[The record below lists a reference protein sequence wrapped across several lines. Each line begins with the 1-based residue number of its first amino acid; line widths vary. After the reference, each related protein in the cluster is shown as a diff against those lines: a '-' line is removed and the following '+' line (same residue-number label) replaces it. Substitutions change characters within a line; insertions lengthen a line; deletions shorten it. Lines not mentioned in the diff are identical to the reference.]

1 VAMVTSRTFRDRFET
16 LLIYCG
22 LTLFALIAI
31 LPFLNTIARSFS
43 AEAPIIRGEVY
54 VWPVNPTL
62 DAYRRL
68 LFGGVFWRAYWNS
81 FIITAIGTTVQMVMT
96 LLAAYPLSRPKLP
109 GRGFLTLLVIVQMI
123 FPPGLIPF
131 YLTVR
136 SLGLLDTYWAVILPY
151 AINTFNMIV
160 LISYFRS
167 LPAEMEEAAIIDGAN
182 DLQVLWHI
190 MIPLCSPVI
199 MTLMLFYIVEDWNMF
214 LPAIFFINDGSKQ
227 PIQVILR
234 DLIWSLQLQSQT
246 ASADQFQRMAGVEA
260 LKAASVLIAAIPMLV
275 FYPFIQRYFI
285 RGIMLGAVKS

>member
-1 VAMVTSRTFRDRFET
+1 MVTSHTFRDRFET
-16 LLIYCG
+16 FLIYSG

-54 VWPVNPTL
+54 VWPVSPTL

-68 LFGGVFWRAYWNS
+68 FVGGVFWRAYWNS
-81 FIITAIGTTVQMVMT
+81 FFITAVGTAIQMAMT
-96 LLAAYPLSRPKLP
+96 LLAAYPLSRSRLP
-109 GRGFLTLLVIVQMI
+109 GRGFLTLLVIIQMI
-123 FPPGLIPF
+123 FPPSLIPF

-167 LPAEMEEAAIIDGAN
+167 IPSEMEEAAIIDGAN
-182 DLQVLWHI
+182 DLQVLWHV
-190 MIPLCSPVI
+190 MIPLCTPVI

>member
-1 VAMVTSRTFRDRFET
+1 MTM
-16 LLIYCG
+16 
-22 LTLFALIAI
+22 
-31 LPFLNTIARSFS
+31 
-43 AEAPIIRGEVY
+43 
-54 VWPVNPTL
+54 
-62 DAYRRL
+62 
-68 LFGGVFWRAYWNS
+68 
-81 FIITAIGTTVQMVMT
+81 TT
-96 LLAAYPLSRPKLP
+96 LAAYPLSRPKLP

-136 SLGLLDTYWAVILPY
+136 SVGLLDTYWAVIIPY

-167 LPAEMEEAAIIDGAN
+167 LPPEMEEAAVIDGAN
-182 DLQVLWHI
+182 DLQILWHV
-190 MIPLCSPVI
+190 MLPLCMPVI

-234 DLIWSLQLQSQT
+234 DLIWSLQLQTQT

-260 LKAASVLIAAIPMLV
+260 LKAASVLMAAIPMLV

-285 RGIMLGAVKS
+285 RGIMLGAVKA

>member
-1 VAMVTSRTFRDRFET
+1 MVTSRTFRDRFET
-16 LLIYCG
+16 FLIYCG
-22 LTLFALIAI
+22 LTVFALIAI

-43 AEAPIIRGEVY
+43 AEAPIIRGEVNI
-54 VWPVNPTL
+54 WPVSPTL

-68 LFGGVFWRAYWNS
+68 FLGGVFWRAYWNS
-81 FIITAIGTTVQMVMT
+81 FVITSVGTTVQMLMT
-96 LLAAYPLSRPKLP
+96 VLAAYPLSRRRLP
-109 GRGFLTLLVIVQMI
+109 GRGALMLLVIVQMI

-136 SLGLLDTYWAVILPY
+136 SVGLLDTYWAVILPY

-160 LISYFRS
+160 LVTYFRS
-167 LPAEMEEAAIIDGAN
+167 LPAEMEEAAVIDGAN
-182 DLQVLWHI
+182 DLQILWHV
-190 MIPLCSPVI
+190 MLPLCTPVI

-227 PIQVILR
+227 PIQVLLR
-234 DLIWSLQLQSQT
+234 DLIWSLQLQTQT

-285 RGIMLGAVKS
+285 RGIMLGAVKA

>member
-1 VAMVTSRTFRDRFET
+1 MVTSRTFRDRFET

-22 LTLFALIAI
+22 LAFFALIAI

-54 VWPVNPTL
+54 VWAVSPTL

-68 LFGGVFWRAYWNS
+68 FLGGVFWRAYWNS
-81 FIITAIGTTVQMVMT
+81 FFITAVGTAVQMVMT
-96 LLAAYPLSRPKLP
+96 LLAAYPLSRSRLP
-109 GRGFLTLLVIVQMI
+109 GRGILMLLVIVQMI

-136 SLGLLDTYWAVILPY
+136 SVGLLDTYWAVILPY

-167 LPAEMEEAAIIDGAN
+167 LPSEMEEAAVIDGAN
-182 DLQVLWHI
+182 DLQILWHV
-190 MIPLCSPVI
+190 MLPLCMPVI

-234 DLIWSLQLQSQT
+234 DLIWSLQLQTQT

-260 LKAASVLIAAIPMLV
+260 LKAASVLMAAIPMLV

-285 RGIMLGAVKS
+285 RGIMLGAVKA

>member
-1 VAMVTSRTFRDRFET
+1 MVTSRTFRDRFET
-16 LLIYCG
+16 FLIYAG
-22 LTLFALIAI
+22 LTIFALVAI

-43 AEAPIIRGEVY
+43 AEAPITRGEVY
-54 VWPVNPTL
+54 IWPVNPTL

-68 LFGGVFWRAYWNS
+68 FVGGVFWRAYWNS
-81 FIITAIGTTVQMVMT
+81 FLITTVGTAIQMVMT
-96 LLAAYPLSRPKLP
+96 LLAAYPLSRRRLP
-109 GRGFLTLLVIVQMI
+109 GRGVLLLLVIVQMI

-136 SLGLLDTYWAVILPY
+136 SVGLLDTYWAVILPY
-151 AINTFNMIV
+151 AINTFNLIV

-167 LPAEMEEAAIIDGAN
+167 LPPDMEEAAVIDGAN
-182 DLQVLWHI
+182 DLQVLWHV
-190 MIPLCSPVI
+190 MIPLCTPVI

-246 ASADQFQRMAGVEA
+246 ASADQFQRMAGLEA
-260 LKAASVLIAAIPMLV
+260 LKAASVLIAAIPMIV

>member
-1 VAMVTSRTFRDRFET
+1 MVTSRTFRDRFET
-16 LLIYCG
+16 LIIYGG
-22 LTLFALIAI
+22 LALFALIAI

-54 VWPVNPTL
+54 VWPVSPTL

-81 FIITAIGTTVQMVMT
+81 FIITAVGTTVQMVMT
-96 LLAAYPLSRPKLP
+96 VLAAYPLSRPKLP
-109 GRGFLTLLVIVQMI
+109 GRGFLMLLVIVQMI

-136 SLGLLDTYWAVILPY
+136 SLGL
-151 AINTFNMIV
+151 
-160 LISYFRS
+160 ISYFRT

-182 DLQVLWHI
+182 DLQVLWHV
-190 MIPLCSPVI
+190 MLPLCTPVI

-214 LPAIFFINDGSKQ
+214 LPAIFFINDGNKQ

-260 LKAASVLIAAIPMLV
+260 LKAASVLMAAIPMLV

-285 RGIMLGAVKS
+285 RGIMLGAVKA

>member
-1 VAMVTSRTFRDRFET
+1 MVTSRTFRDRFET
-16 LLIYCG
+16 ILIYMG
-22 LTLFALIAI
+22 LTLFAVIAI

-68 LFGGVFWRAYWNS
+68 FVGGVFWRAYLNS
-81 FIITAIGTTVQMVMT
+81 FLITTIGTAVQMLMT
-96 LLAAYPLSRPKLP
+96 LLAAYPLSRRHLP
-109 GRGFLTLLVIVQMI
+109 GRGILMLLVVVQMI

-136 SLGLLDTYWAVILPY
+136 SVGLLDTYWAVILPY
-151 AINTFNMIV
+151 AINTFNLIV
-160 LISYFRS
+160 LITYFRS
-167 LPAEMEEAAIIDGAN
+167 LPAEMEEAAVIDGAN

-190 MIPLCSPVI
+190 IIPLSTPVI
-199 MTLMLFYIVEDWNMF
+199 MTLTLFYVVENWNMF

>member
-1 VAMVTSRTFRDRFET
+1 MVRSRTFRDRFET
-16 LLIYCG
+16 VLIYAG
-22 LTLFALIAI
+22 LTMFALVAI
-31 LPFLNTIARSFS
+31 MPFINTIARSFS
-43 AEAPIIRGEVY
+43 AEAPITRGEVY
-54 VWPVNPTL
+54 IWPVNPTL

-68 LFGGVFWRAYWNS
+68 LLGGVFWRAYWNS
-81 FIITAIGTTVQMVMT
+81 FLITTVGTSLQMVMT
-96 LLAAYPLSRPKLP
+96 LLAAYPLSRRRLP
-109 GRGFLTLLVIVQMI
+109 GRGILMVLVIIQMI

-151 AINTFNMIV
+151 AINTFNLIV
-160 LISYFRS
+160 LISYFRT
-167 LPAEMEEAAIIDGAN
+167 LPPEMEEAAVIDGAN
-182 DLQVLWHI
+182 DLQVLWHV
-190 MIPLCSPVI
+190 MIPLCVPVI

-285 RGIMLGAVKS
+285 KGIMLGAVKS

>member
-1 VAMVTSRTFRDRFET
+1 MVTSRTFRDRFET
-16 LLIYCG
+16 ILIYAG

-54 VWPVNPTL
+54 VWPVNATL

-68 LFGGVFWRAYWNS
+68 LVGGVFWRAFWNS
-81 FIITAIGTTVQMVMT
+81 FLITSIGTAIQMVMT
-96 LLAAYPLSRPKLP
+96 LLAAYPLSRRKLP
-109 GRGFLTLLVIVQMI
+109 GRGILMVLVIVQMI

-136 SLGLLDTYWAVILPY
+136 SVGLLDTYWAVILPY
-151 AINTFNMIV
+151 AINTFNLIV
-160 LISYFRS
+160 LINYFRS
-167 LPAEMEEAAIIDGAN
+167 LPSEMEEAAVIDGAN
-182 DLQVLWHI
+182 DVQVLWHI
-190 MIPLCSPVI
+190 IIPLSTPVI

-260 LKAASVLIAAIPMLV
+260 LKAAAVLIAAIPMLV

>member
-1 VAMVTSRTFRDRFET
+1 MVTSRTFRDRFET

-22 LTLFALIAI
+22 LAFFALIAI

-54 VWPVNPTL
+54 VWPVSPTF

-68 LFGGVFWRAYWNS
+68 FLGGVFWRAYWNS
-81 FIITAIGTTVQMVMT
+81 FFITAVGTAVQMMMT
-96 LLAAYPLSRPKLP
+96 VLAAYPLSRSRLP
-109 GRGFLTLLVIVQMI
+109 GRGILMLLVIVQMI

-136 SLGLLDTYWAVILPY
+136 SVGLLDTYWAVILPY

-167 LPAEMEEAAIIDGAN
+167 LPTEMEEAAVIDGAN
-182 DLQVLWHI
+182 DLQILWHV
-190 MIPLCSPVI
+190 MLPLCMPVI

-234 DLIWSLQLQSQT
+234 DLIWSLQLQTQT

-260 LKAASVLIAAIPMLV
+260 LKAASVLMAAIPMLV

-285 RGIMLGAVKS
+285 RGIMLGAVKA

>member
-1 VAMVTSRTFRDRFET
+1 MVTSRTFRDCFET

-22 LTLFALIAI
+22 LALFALIAI

-54 VWPVNPTL
+54 IWPVSPTF

-68 LFGGVFWRAYWNS
+68 FLGGVFWHAYWNS
-81 FIITAIGTTVQMVMT
+81 FIITAVGTAVQMVMT
-96 LLAAYPLSRPKLP
+96 LLAAYPLSRTRLA
-109 GRGFLTLLVIVQMI
+109 GRGVLMLLVIVQMI

-136 SLGLLDTYWAVILPY
+136 SVGLLDTYWAVILPY

-167 LPAEMEEAAIIDGAN
+167 LPAEMEEAAVIDGAN
-182 DLQVLWHI
+182 DLQILWHV
-190 MIPLCSPVI
+190 MLPLCLPVI

-234 DLIWSLQLQSQT
+234 DLIWSLQLQTQT
-246 ASADQFQRMAGVEA
+246 ASADQYQRMAGVEA
-260 LKAASVLIAAIPMLV
+260 LKAASVLMAAIPMLV

-285 RGIMLGAVKS
+285 RGIMLGAVKA

>member
-1 VAMVTSRTFRDRFET
+1 M
-16 LLIYCG
+16 LIYAC
-22 LTLFALIAI
+22 LTVFALIAI

-43 AEAPIIRGEVY
+43 AEAPITRGEVY
-54 VWPVNPTL
+54 LWPVNPTL

-68 LFGGVFWRAYWNS
+68 FVGGVFWRAYWNS
-81 FIITAIGTTVQMVMT
+81 FLITTVGTAVQMVMT
-96 LLAAYPLSRPKLP
+96 LLAAYPLSRRRLP
-109 GRGFLTLLVIVQMI
+109 GRGILMLLVIVQMI

-136 SLGLLDTYWAVILPY
+136 SVGLLDTYWAVILPY
-151 AINTFNMIV
+151 AINTFNLIV
-160 LISYFRS
+160 LITYFRS
-167 LPAEMEEAAIIDGAN
+167 LPAEMEEAALIDGAN
-182 DLQVLWHI
+182 DLQVLWHV
-190 MIPLCSPVI
+190 MIPLCTPVI
-199 MTLMLFYIVEDWNMF
+199 MTLMLFYVVEDWNMF

-227 PIQVILR
+227 PVQVILR

-260 LKAASVLIAAIPMLV
+260 LKAAAVLVAAIPMLL

>member
-1 VAMVTSRTFRDRFET
+1 MVTSRTFRDRFET

-22 LTLFALIAI
+22 LALFALIAI

-54 VWPVNPTL
+54 VWPVSPTL

-68 LFGGVFWRAYWNS
+68 FIGGVFWHAYWNS
-81 FIITAIGTTVQMVMT
+81 FFITAVGTAVQMVMT
-96 LLAAYPLSRPKLP
+96 LLAAYPLSRPRLP
-109 GRGFLTLLVIVQMI
+109 GRGFLMLLVIVQMI

-136 SLGLLDTYWAVILPY
+136 SVGLLGTYWAVIIPY

-167 LPAEMEEAAIIDGAN
+167 LPPEMEEAAVIDGAN
-182 DLQVLWHI
+182 DLQILWHV
-190 MIPLCSPVI
+190 MLPLCMPVI

-234 DLIWSLQLQSQT
+234 DLIWSLQLQTQT

-260 LKAASVLIAAIPMLV
+260 LKAASVLMAAIPMLV

-285 RGIMLGAVKS
+285 RGIMLGAVKA

>member
-1 VAMVTSRTFRDRFET
+1 MVKSRTWRDHFET
-16 LLIYCG
+16 VLIYAG
-22 LTLFALIAI
+22 LTIFALIAI

-43 AEAPIIRGEVY
+43 AEAPITRGEVY
-54 VWPVNPTL
+54 LWPVNPTL

-68 LFGGVFWRAYWNS
+68 LVGGVFWRAYGNS
-81 FIITAIGTTVQMVMT
+81 FLITTVGTAVQMLMT
-96 LLAAYPLSRPKLP
+96 LLAAYPLSRRRLP
-109 GRGFLTLLVIVQMI
+109 GRGILMLLVIVQMI

-151 AINTFNMIV
+151 AINTFNLIV
-160 LISYFRS
+160 LITYFRS
-167 LPAEMEEAAIIDGAN
+167 LPAEMEEAALIDGAN
-182 DLQVLWHI
+182 DLQVLWHV
-190 MIPLCSPVI
+190 MIPLCTPVI
-199 MTLMLFYIVEDWNMF
+199 MTLMLFYVVEDWNMF

-227 PIQVILR
+227 PVQVILR

-260 LKAASVLIAAIPMLV
+260 LKAASVLVAAIPMLL